1 MKTDNIMKKQ
11 LTVREWWDSLQPD
24 EQQELF
30 EKYYPDNNFGALAAD
45 ENDINHLYEKEII
58 YEFIVTD
65 TNNIKTRTFI
75 PCKDVLEAIRI
86 KELTLKS
93 NGVINVEFKNK

>member
-1 MKTDNIMKKQ
+1 MK
-11 LTVREWWDSLQPD
+11 
-24 EQQELF
+24 
-30 EKYYPDNNFGALAAD
+30 
-45 ENDINHLYEKEII
+45 EKETI

-65 TNNIKTRTFI
+65 NSNIKTRTFI

-93 NGVINVEFKNK
+93 NGVINVEFKKK